1 MENVVIKQKQPKKL
15 RRAMATIGAGST
27 ALYCTVASAAPV
39 DVTPLTDK
47 ITENESSMNTV
58 GMAILGLI
66 VIVVIFMMI
75 RRMMR

>member
-1 MENVVIKQKQPKKL
+1 MFELLATKK
-15 RRAMATIGAGST
+15 RSIATAIAT
-27 ALYCTVASAAPV
+27 FFITMYCTVASAAPV
-39 DVTPLTDK
+39 DVKPLTDK